1 MAEEEKKLHIDD
13 DWKTEA
19 KKDKERLAAQEKVE
33 KQEAEQQKRGPLP
46 KGDFIA
52 LVSLLATQAMFAL
65 GLIQMEKEKKEPD
78 LDMAKYNI
86 DMLEALEEKTKGN
99 LTEDEEKGIQNTLSQ
114 LQMAYVKIAG

>member
-1 MAEEEKKLHIDD
+1 MAEEEKNLHIDD
-13 DWKTEA
+13 DWETEA
-19 KKDKERLAAQEKVE
+19 KKDKERIAAQEKIE

>member
-99 LTEDEEKGIQNTLSQ
+99 LTEDEEKGIQNTRSQ